1 MVLSRAMGEFDFD
14 VLEEVERKV
23 SSSPDAPQDAK
34 AASNGPARPASPT
47 KEPKDKDP
55 PSSPKKDAPSPP
67 KSVLNGEVWE
77 VIGGVDR
84 GGIVVRRGAQLVSPE
99 IPPRLS
105 TGALIKKLEVEGDR
119 LKYQRLSGEGPETGW
134 VSIHSKG
141 KEIVVRTNKRPP
153 TDEAAKANGAPTSPA
168 KAPTPAPEP
177 AKPLTQAPQ
186 LAKAPEPAKAPAPA
200 KTPEPA
206 KAPAPEPPQPKAPEP
221 AEPKQAP
228 KALKPPEEP
237 AKSTEAPP
245 SAAPRELSPVA
256 EEKGAG
262 SSMNLVLLA
271 GGIAIVAAA
280 VVIGMT
286 KLKKK

>member
-23 SSSPDAPQDAK
+23 SGSPDAPQDAK

-168 KAPTPAPEP
+168 KAP
-177 AKPLTQAPQ
+177 Q
-186 LAKAPEPAKAPAPA
+186 LAKTPEPAKAPAPA
-200 KTPEPA
+200 KTPELA